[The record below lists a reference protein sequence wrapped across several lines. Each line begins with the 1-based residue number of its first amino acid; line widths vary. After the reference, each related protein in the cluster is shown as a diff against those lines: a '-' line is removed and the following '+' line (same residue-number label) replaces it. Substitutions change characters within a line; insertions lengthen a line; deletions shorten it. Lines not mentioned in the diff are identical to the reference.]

1 MKKPTRRPAKQPD
14 RLDNPGP
21 SSYNQAQPMERN
33 SKKELAEVR
42 RRRILEE
49 LQQRGAVRTVELAR
63 SFSVSPMTIRNDL
76 AVLARKGLV
85 EKVHGG
91 AVVKEPI
98 TAEPS
103 YYEKASRNL
112 EEKRRIGRK
121 AVELIEKGMAV
132 FIGNGTTTMEIVRA
146 LKEKPVSHL
155 KVFTNA
161 LTHAVELAEIPQLEV
176 YVIGGRLRGVSYA
189 MVGSLAHR
197 SLAGVYFDLVF
208 LGANGVSLEHGVTIP
223 SLEEAE
229 TAAEIASRARKLV
242 IVVDHTKFGL
252 ATHAQIVPL
261 SAVDMIITDKQV
273 PAQFLAKLTEIGIEY
288 YLV

>member
-1 MKKPTRRPAKQPD
+1 MK
-14 RLDNPGP
+14 
-21 SSYNQAQPMERN
+21 RN

-49 LQQRGAVRTVELAR
+49 LQRRGAVRTVELAR

-76 AVLARKGLV
+76 AALARRGLI

-121 AVELIEKGMAV
+121 AVELIEEGMAV

-146 LKEKPVSHL
+146 LKERPIPRL

-161 LTHAVELAEIPQLEV
+161 LTHAVELAEISQIEV

-189 MVGSLAHR
+189 MVGRLAHQ
-197 SLAGVYFDLVF
+197 SLEGVYFDLAF
-208 LGANGVSLEHGVTIP
+208 FGANGISLEHGVTIP

-229 TAAEIASRARKLV
+229 TAAKVIHHARKVV
-242 IVVDHTKFGL
+242 IVADHTKFGVV
-252 ATHAQIVPL
+252 THSKIAEIRQVH
-261 SAVDMIITDKQV
+261 AIITDSLA
-273 PAQFLAKLTEIGIEY
+273 PSEFLTQLSELGVETIVA
-288 YLV
+288 